1 MPHWPSCRVMIS
13 RGIALQTWARQPGPA
28 GVTAQT
34 KAWQPD
40 AQDVESERSPRFLT
54 PVFGLRVCSA
64 GLPAAGGP
72 GCPTWVSFP
81 PRHLQREFG
90 TGAERGHAPYCPP
103 ASAPRL
109 RGNASWGCRVATCVE
124 GRREEGRLR
133 CVESATLFIDWWES
147 LLNGAAGSKPIFFF

>member
-1 MPHWPSCRVMIS
+1 MGGKGGLEDDKHLGGTRRGRTGEWRGPAHARSLWLPHWPSCRVMIS

-81 PRHLQREFG
+81 PRHLLREFG

-109 RGNASWGCRVATCVE
+109 RGDTSWGCRVATSAE
-124 GRREEGRLR
+124 RR
-133 CVESATLFIDWWES
+133 
-147 LLNGAAGSKPIFFF
+147 